1 MIVSK
6 TNGMVSMTLG
16 IHDSSIEKY
25 MLSPMQDI
33 TCPGI
38 FMIYEIT

>member
-1 MIVSK
+1 MIVFK
-6 TNGMVSMTLG
+6 TNGIVSMTLG
-16 IHDSSIEKY
+16 IHDSPIEKY